1 MFTEGDSKLPSMKL
15 NSALNSFLMWK
26 IHISLNSIPVA
37 VLFNPFPLSAFPQN
51 SMGATVT
58 FLCTSNLLSGC
69 GQAPLFFPITNGLVP
84 LWLPVG
90 KGWEEEAVW
99 DWHVTLL
106 YFKWIINRDIYVLS
120 HFSCVQLCVAL
131 WTAACQ
137 APLLWD
143 SPDKNTGVGHHTL
156 LQGIFP
162 TQGSNPGLLH
172 CRQSLYCL
180 CHQGRKIT
188 PYDHFIGYRHVAP
201 TP

>member
-1 MFTEGDSKLPSMKL
+1 MKL

-37 VLFNPFPLSAFPQN
+37 VLFNPFLLSAFPQN

-120 HFSCVQLCVAL
+120 HFSCVQIFATPWIVAH
-131 WTAACQ
+131 Q
-137 APLLWD
+137 APLSMGLFRQEYW
-143 SPDKNTGVGHHTL
+143 SGLP
-156 LQGIFP
+156 FP
-162 TQGSNPGLLH
+162 PPGDLPNPG
-172 CRQSLYCL
+172 
-180 CHQGRKIT
+180 
-188 PYDHFIGYRHVAP
+188 V
-201 TP
+201 